1 MADEESE
8 KVVLEGEKALALLRE
23 GKDAWNKWAEDNPG
37 ARVSFEGVEF
47 GDEEAN
53 FEGFVFLGEADFS
66 GATFSGNATFYNAT
80 FSGDAK
86 FSDAKFSEKATF
98 REATFSGYAL
108 FDQATFS
115 RNAYFHN
122 AEFSGDA
129 WFRLV
134 EFNKMAFFRDAVFKG
149 KANFSD
155 GDFYSSVNFSNVMFV
170 SVPDFCGTRISAHF
184 TFHGVN
190 INTQK
195 HTDSE
200 DTDRLCRLKELASI
214 AKDHVREQDFFAL
227 ELKAKRSHK
236 SSSLLR
242 YVADVIFITLYQ
254 VLSNFGRS
262 VTVPVFWLLG
272 IWLSCGIYFAC
283 LPCSDPV
290 AGICKGLTTSASLIF
305 PFLGASRA
313 SLKAGFAG
321 SDAAVAFAEGGLGI
335 LFLFL
340 IGLALRNRFRI

>member
-1 MADEESE
+1 VKFKELINFKECAFE
-8 KVVLEGEKALALLRE
+8 KE
-23 GKDAWNKWAEDNPG
+23 
-37 ARVSFEGVEF
+37 
-47 GDEEAN
+47 
-53 FEGFVFLGEADFS
+53 
-66 GATFSGNATFYNAT
+66 
-80 FSGDAK
+80 
-86 FSDAKFSEKATF
+86 
-98 REATFSGYAL
+98 
-108 FDQATFS
+108 
-115 RNAYFHN
+115 
-122 AEFSGDA
+122 
-129 WFRLV
+129 
-134 EFNKMAFFRDAVFKG
+134 
-149 KANFSD
+149 ANFSD
-155 GDFYSSVNFSNVMFV
+155 ANFDSSVDLTDAKFDM
-170 SVPDFCGTRISAHF
+170 VPDFRRTKLSAHF
-184 TFHGVN
+184 TVHGVN
-190 INTQK
+190 ITSQK

-200 DTDRLCRLKELASI
+200 DSDRLCRLKELASI